1 MLSVVMSMDSIK
13 ESVRLLSLSRISL
26 DTFALP
32 LRDLCPAPQLETERV
47 SPPVR

>member
-32 LRDLCPAPQLETERV
+32 LRDLCPASLAD
-47 SPPVR
+47 SLLNGI